1 MMRDQARD
9 ELKSRLTDYVNNVT
23 TPSKGTNMY
32 VCPLCHS
39 GEGKHKT
46 GAFSIYNNGE
56 KWKCHA
62 CGLGGDIFELIGKVE
77 GITDFKE
84 QLDKAAE
91 IFHITFEN
99 NNEHKKGY
107 MTMTKT
113 EIKKTENAATSEET
127 AEDCTKIFKQ
137 AQDLLFNGEDKRGL
151 EYLHKRGIS
160 DETAKKF
167 GLGYDPA
174 WRHPK
179 APKVVP
185 TSPRIIIPTSKSTY
199 FARDIRSNLS
209 ENDDKYKKQ
218 NVGGV
223 NMLNTEALYNSSTP
237 VFIVEGQID
246 MLSII
251 EVGGNA
257 VSLGTTGKVN
267 DFLSLIGKKPPTQP
281 LLICLDNDRVNGGN
295 AGEKAAEKLM
305 NGLVKLGIPY
315 MQYNVSGKYKDPND
329 ALAANREE
337 FTAAVMRGNDIE
349 SLRNETEIA
358 EKEEYIQISA
368 KSRLQGFING
378 ISESVNT
385 PCISTGFP
393 KLDEVLDGGLYEGLY
408 FLGGGTSSGKT
419 TFSMQLIDN
428 VAASG
433 YDVLTFALE
442 MSAND
447 LMAKSVSR
455 ISYDTAIQNG
465 LNPGWAKTA
474 RGITDGKRYASYCKQ
489 EIDLINNSI
498 QEYEKYSE
506 HIYIIEGI
514 GNIDIDYIVEAVKK
528 HIKCTGK
535 IPVVCVD
542 YLQILAPCKG
552 YERSTDKQIIDK
564 TVLELKRLSREY
576 KTPVLAISSFA
587 RAGYDKEAKLQSFK
601 ESGSIEYGC
610 DVCLGLQMDGA
621 GEDGFC
627 ETDNDSDTRNIII
640 KVLKNRF
647 GKRGTKLKYNYY
659 PAFNL
664 IREM

>member
-167 GLGYDPA
+167 RLGYLPS

-199 FARDIRSNLS
+199 FVRDIRSNLS
-209 ENDDKYKKQ
+209 ESDDKYKKQ
-218 NVGGV
+218 HVGGV

-246 MLSII
+246 
-251 EVGGNA
+251 
-257 VSLGTTGKVN
+257 
-267 DFLSLIGKKPPTQP
+267 
-281 LLICLDNDRVNGGN
+281 R
-295 AGEKAAEKLM
+295 
-305 NGLVKLGIPY
+305 
-315 MQYNVSGKYKDPND
+315 
-329 ALAANREE
+329 
-337 FTAAVMRGNDIE
+337 
-349 SLRNETEIA
+349 
-358 EKEEYIQISA
+358 
-368 KSRLQGFING
+368 KS
-378 ISESVNT
+378 
-385 PCISTGFP
+385 
-393 KLDEVLDGGLYEGLY
+393 
-408 FLGGGTSSGKT
+408 
-419 TFSMQLIDN
+419 
-428 VAASG
+428 
-433 YDVLTFALE
+433 
-442 MSAND
+442 
-447 LMAKSVSR
+447 
-455 ISYDTAIQNG
+455 
-465 LNPGWAKTA
+465 
-474 RGITDGKRYASYCKQ
+474 
-489 EIDLINNSI
+489 
-498 QEYEKYSE
+498 
-506 HIYIIEGI
+506 
-514 GNIDIDYIVEAVKK
+514 
-528 HIKCTGK
+528 
-535 IPVVCVD
+535 
-542 YLQILAPCKG
+542 
-552 YERSTDKQIIDK
+552 
-564 TVLELKRLSREY
+564 
-576 KTPVLAISSFA
+576 
-587 RAGYDKEAKLQSFK
+587 
-601 ESGSIEYGC
+601 
-610 DVCLGLQMDGA
+610 
-621 GEDGFC
+621 
-627 ETDNDSDTRNIII
+627 
-640 KVLKNRF
+640 
-647 GKRGTKLKYNYY
+647 
-659 PAFNL
+659 
-664 IREM
+664 